1 MKYKLV
7 YTNGK

>member
-7 YTNGK
+7 WKG

>member
-1 MKYKLV
+1 MHELV